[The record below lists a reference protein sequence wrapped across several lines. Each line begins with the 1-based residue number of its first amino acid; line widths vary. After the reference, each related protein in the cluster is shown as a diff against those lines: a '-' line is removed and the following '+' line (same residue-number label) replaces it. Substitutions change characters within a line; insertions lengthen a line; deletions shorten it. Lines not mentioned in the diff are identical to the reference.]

1 VIDRGGTLLDFPA
14 IAVEEEPWKVP
25 PPGLG
30 AVALAGA
37 PTPSRGTS
45 SVRPTTLGP
54 GQHLGARFR
63 ILRRLGRGSMATV
76 YLALDLQ
83 ARREVAL
90 KLIDAHLAD
99 DPRVLARA
107 EREIALSKQ
116 ILHANVRRVHDHG
129 VIDGLRFFT
138 MQHVD
143 GESLADRLRR
153 QRPLPLPLAVG
164 LFHQIASA
172 IAAVHERGVV
182 HRDVKPKNVLLDRGD
197 HAWVTDFGLATSPRV
212 RPLTRAGEI
221 LGTPDYMS
229 PEQVRGEPADPRC
242 DVFSLG
248 VVLFEM
254 LSGALPFHG
263 ATSFEAMILR
273 TRAPARPLRALA
285 PHVPEALA
293 AIVGRSLAREKADR
307 YPTARELLLDLVRA
321 AAEYRRA
328 TPAGLRQAVA

>member
-1 VIDRGGTLLDFPA
+1 MERGGTLVDFPGA
-14 IAVEEEPWKVP
+14 PLEEEPWRVP
-25 PPGLG
+25 LPTG
-30 AVALAGA
+30 AGPVALGP
-37 PTPSRGTS
+37 PTPSRGIRS
-45 SVRPTTLGP
+45 PHPTALGP
-54 GQHLGARFR
+54 GQHLGSRFR

-76 YLALDLQ
+76 FLALDLQ

-90 KLIDAHLAD
+90 KLIDPHLAD

-107 EREIALSKQ
+107 EREIELSKQ
-116 ILHANVRRVHDHG
+116 ITHVNVRRVHDHG
-129 VIDGLRFFT
+129 VIDGVRFFT
-138 MQHVD
+138 MQHVE

-182 HRDVKPKNVLLDRGD
+182 HRDVKPKNVLVDPSD
-197 HAWVTDFGLATSPRV
+197 HAWVTDFGLATSARV

-242 DVFSLG
+242 DVFTLG
-248 VVLFEM
+248 VVFFEM
-254 LSGALPFHG
+254 LSGALPFLG

-285 PHVPEALA
+285 PHAPLELA
-293 AIVGRSLAREKADR
+293 TLVGRCLSREKADR
-307 YPTARELLLDLVRA
+307 PPTARDVVRELDRA
-321 AAEYRRA
+321 AAEHRRA
-328 TPAGLRQAVA
+328 RSAQVAA

>member
-1 VIDRGGTLLDFPA
+1 VTDRGATLLDFPA
-14 IAVEEEPWKVP
+14 MVVEEEPWKVP
-25 PPGLG
+25 PPGLAG
-30 AVALAGA
+30 MALAGA
-37 PTPSRGTS
+37 PTPARGTTS
-45 SVRPTTLGP
+45 PRTTALGP

-107 EREIALSKQ
+107 QREIELSKQ
-116 ILHANVRRVHDHG
+116 IPHANVRRVHDHG
-129 VIDGLRFFT
+129 VIDGVRYFT

-143 GESLADRLRR
+143 GESLADRMRR

-164 LFHQIASA
+164 LFHQIAAA
-172 IAAVHERGVV
+172 IGAVHAQGVV

-197 HAWVTDFGLATSPRV
+197 HAWVTDFGLATSGRV

-229 PEQVRGEPADPRC
+229 PEQVRGESADPRC

-248 VVLFEM
+248 VVFFEM
-254 LSGALPFHG
+254 LSGALPFLG

-285 PHVPEALA
+285 PHVPGALA
-293 AIVGRSLAREKADR
+293 AIVARCLAREKVDR
-307 YPTARELLLDLVRA
+307 YPTASDVVADLDRA
-321 AAEYRRA
+321 AAEHRRVRGA
-328 TPAGLRQAVA
+328 QVAA

>member
-1 VIDRGGTLLDFPA
+1 VSLRGGTLVEFPA
-14 IAVEEEPWKVP
+14 LVLDEPWRVP

-30 AVALAGA
+30 PAAAVAVAPAPLAAPVRSRALEPGA
-37 PTPSRGTS
+37 R
-45 SVRPTTLGP
+45 LGE
-54 GQHLGARFR
+54 RFR

-90 KLIDAHLAD
+90 KLIDVHLGD

-107 EREIALSKQ
+107 EREIALAR
-116 ILHANVRRVHDHG
+116 LVVHPNVRRVHDHG
-129 VIDGLRFFT
+129 VVEGLRFFT
-138 MQHVD
+138 MQHVE
-143 GESLADRLRR
+143 GESLADRMRR
-153 QRPLPLPLAVG
+153 ERPLPARLAVG
-164 LFHQIASA
+164 LFHQIAGA
-172 IAAVHERGVV
+172 IAAVHDRGVV
-182 HRDVKPKNVLLDRGD
+182 HRDVKPKNVLIEAGDR
-197 HAWVTDFGLATSPRV
+197 AYVTDFGLATSGRV